1 MNRLQAVVCLSA
13 LVFIASLTACGREKN
28 PDAAGAAG
36 TTFVVASTDVWGSVA
51 QSVAGDLGRVAFQS
65 AGLAHPPGF
74 GQRRQQA
81 P

>member
-36 TTFVVASTDVWGSVA
+36 TPFVVASTVSGQVI
-51 QSVAGDLGRVAFQS
+51 
-65 AGLAHPPGF
+65 PP
-74 GQRRQQA
+74 A
-81 P
+81 